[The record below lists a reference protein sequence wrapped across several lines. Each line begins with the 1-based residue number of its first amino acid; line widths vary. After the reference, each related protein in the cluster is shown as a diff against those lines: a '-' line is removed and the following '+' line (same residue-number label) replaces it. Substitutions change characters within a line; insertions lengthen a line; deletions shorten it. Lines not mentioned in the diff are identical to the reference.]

1 MIVIPLSS
9 FFDRLDRVTYAV
21 KKIHIILSR

>member
-21 KKIHIILSR
+21 KKIRVILSR